1 MRHASRACWRI
12 SAALCLAAAFVG
24 HAAAGTSVR
33 YTQAESLTLGG
44 GTFDPPPSMIAP
56 EGPSGDW
63 VPVALPHAQSRD
75 LAPSET
81 GGVVTTWYRVR
92 LHGIDGVQP
101 HEARLYLPRWQ
112 TIGHVAVYGDGRLLF
127 RSIGGPVWNGF
138 NHPLWIPLVPTSDTA
153 IPRTVLVR
161 MDSLEGAGGGISSVW
176 AGSEEALAW
185 RYRTREWLQ
194 AQLPN
199 LASAAFLA
207 IGLFSFAVWMVRRRD
222 SMYAL
227 FFASSVLFYVR
238 ALHYHWGEEKIPL
251 PDEWFSWMTV
261 NANGWLIVTVYFFA
275 FRLHRRRYPWLE
287 RSLVG
292 LMAAAS
298 LISLPPVAA
307 VPGLGVLAP
316 LPYIFMLATVIM
328 VSIVGVW
335 ASWQAR
341 SADGL
346 LVSIWNTIN
355 IPTGIHDL
363 LLQNYRISL
372 ESIYLLP
379 YTAIGLFVVF
389 MYVVFRRY
397 VGAIAKVEEINV
409 DLARALQDRE
419 RELAKS
425 YEQLR
430 RVEQREMLSRERQRL
445 MQDMH
450 DGLGSSLMSALRMV
464 ERGRLEEADVAG
476 VLKECIDDLKLAIDS
491 LEPVET
497 DLLLLLATL
506 RFRLAPRLEG
516 SGLVLAWEVK
526 DVPGLEWLEPRSA
539 LHILRILQEV
549 FTNVIKHTQATR
561 IGVSTSVEDDGILV
575 AVEDN
580 GQGFSPQEAR
590 ANGGK
595 GLANLSRRAEAIGG
609 RVSWASSPGSTR
621 FTLWLPIV
629 QPGT

>member
-12 SAALCLAAAFVG
+12 SAALCLAAGLAG
-24 HAAAGTSVR
+24 TAAANTSVR
-33 YTQAESLTLGG
+33 YTEAETLTLEG
-44 GTFDPPPSMIAP
+44 GTFDPPPSAIAP
-56 EGPSGDW
+56 EGPSGEW
-63 VPVALPHAQSRD
+63 ERVQLPHARSRE
-75 LAPSET
+75 LAPSEQ
-81 GGVVTTWYRVR
+81 GGIVTTWYRIR
-92 LHGIDGVQP
+92 LEGMAEVPPQA
-101 HEARLYLPRWQ
+101 ARLYLPRWQ

-127 RSIGGPVWNGF
+127 RSLGGPVWNGF
-138 NHPLWIPLVPTSDTA
+138 NHPVWIPLAPTSDRA

-161 MDSLEGAGGGISSVW
+161 MDSLRGAGGGITSVW

-185 RYRTREWLQ
+185 RYRTREWIQ

-207 IGLFSFAVWMVRRRD
+207 IGLFSFAVWLVRRRE
-222 SMYAL
+222 SIYAL
-227 FFASSVLFYVR
+227 FFASSVLFYIR
-238 ALHYHWGEEKIPL
+238 ALHYHWGLEKIPL
-251 PDEWFSWMTV
+251 PDDWFGWMTV
-261 NANGWLIVTVYFFA
+261 NSSGWLIVTVYFFA

-287 RSLVG
+287 RGMVG
-292 LMAAAS
+292 LMAAAT

-307 VPGLGVLAP
+307 VPSLGVLAP
-316 LPYIFMLATVIM
+316 LPYLFMMATVIT
-328 VSIVGVW
+328 VSIAGVW
-335 ASWQAR
+335 ASWLSR

-346 LVSIWNTIN
+346 LVSVWNTIN
-355 IPTGIHDL
+355 IPTGVHDL
-363 LLQNYRISL
+363 MLQNYRISL

-379 YTAIGLFVVF
+379 YTAIGLFVIF

-397 VGAIAKVEEINV
+397 VGAIAKVEEINA
-409 DLARALQDRE
+409 DLGRTLQARE
-419 RELAKS
+419 KELAES
-425 YEQLR
+425 YQRLR
-430 RVEQREMLSRERQRL
+430 RIEQSEMLSRERQRL

-506 RFRLAPRLEG
+506 RFRLAPRLET
-516 SGLVLAWEVK
+516 SGIALAWEVK
-526 DVPGLEWLEPRSA
+526 DVPAIEWLEPRSA

-561 IGVSTSVEDDGILV
+561 IGVSTAVEDGGILV

-580 GQGFSPQEAR
+580 GQGFSPEAAR
-590 ANGGK
+590 ASGGK
-595 GLANLSRRAEAIGG
+595 GLANLARRAEAIRG

-621 FTLWLPIV
+621 FTLWLPV
-629 QPGT
+629 MQPEG